1 MRNPTFILAS
11 GAAVIG
17 VAAVVVAFVGVHHA
31 STFSIIGI
39 AALIT
44 AGATSRAVRACRA

>member
-1 MRNPTFILAS
+1 MRNPTFIVAS
-11 GAAVIG
+11 GAALVG
-17 VAAVVVAFVGVHHA
+17 VAAIVVAFVGVHQA
-31 STFSIIGI
+31 STFYIIGI